1 MTTGIIVNNQVKRV
15 LNIGFSSHSERNLIF
30 ITLLLCIFLPGC
42 KKKNVQPEESMPKK
56 WVTQLP
62 AGTYYCSP
70 ALSLDEKAL
79 YIGTSAALLD
89 IHLNSQFFIALDA
102 ETGEEIWRI
111 QLGTSEV
118 RSSPA
123 VASDNTIYFTVEI
136 RDPLNGSV
144 KGDELWHTSQNG
156 EILWK
161 YDINPGKLTSE
172 VGLSTPAIGS
182 DGTVY
187 VGGDKLYA
195 IEPNGS
201 LRWSFSGSW
210 PEAIRNTPAI
220 GKDGT
225 VYFVYHNIPLTA
237 LNPIDGSIKWS
248 LSLGVDDHCFAS
260 PAIGTDGTIYVA
272 TQPGIVYAVTQSG
285 QLLWTFNLASA
296 GFTGTIRSSPSID
309 ANGSIYFGLNMGN
322 PSSAFLSLNPNGTL
336 KWLFEPG
343 DLPDNVPKGHFDIYS
358 SPAIGSD
365 GLIYFGQEFGRV
377 YALKSSDG
385 SMVSM
390 DTTSS
395 GITWPSPA
403 IDKKGVLFIN
413 DLSGKVYA
421 IQTGSKGLDQ
431 TAQWPKFRYDNQNI
445 GGIYLP

>member
-1 MTTGIIVNNQVKRV
+1 LSKDETT
-15 LNIGFSSHSERNLIF
+15 
-30 ITLLLCIFLPGC
+30 
-42 KKKNVQPEESMPKK
+42 
-56 WVTQLP
+56 
-62 AGTYYCSP
+62 
-70 ALSLDEKAL
+70 L
-79 YIGTSAALLD
+79 YIGTSEALLAN
-89 IHLNSQFFIALDA
+89 HTKSQFFIALDA

-111 QLGTSEV
+111 QLGASEV

-136 RDPLNGSV
+136 RDPLNGSAQ
-144 KGDELWHTSQNG
+144 GDELWHISQNG

-172 VGLSTPAIGS
+172 VGLSVPAIGS

-195 IEPNGS
+195 IEPDGS

-210 PEAIRNTPAI
+210 PEAIRNAPAI

-225 VYFVYHNIPLTA
+225 VYLVYHNIPLTA
-237 LNPIDGSIKWS
+237 LNPIDGSVKWS
-248 LSLGVDDHCFAS
+248 LSLGIDDHCFAS
-260 PAIGTDGTIYVA
+260 PAIGSDGTIYVA
-272 TQPGIVYAVTQSG
+272 TQPGILYAVTQSG
-285 QLLWTFNLASA
+285 QLFWTFNLSSA
-296 GFTGTIRSSPSID
+296 GFTGTFRSSPSIGAD
-309 ANGSIYFGLNMGN
+309 GSLYFGLNAGN
-322 PSSAFLSLNPNGTL
+322 PSSAFFSLTSSGSL

-343 DLPDNVPKGHFDIYS
+343 DLPDDVPKDHFDIYS

-385 SMVSM
+385 SVVSM

-421 IQTGSKGLDQ
+421 IQTVSKGLDPS
-431 TAQWPKFRYDNQNI
+431 AQWPKFRYDNQNI
-445 GGIYLP
+445 GRIGPP